1 MAEVSF
7 GKSITLK
14 QAANLIRTNPETRF
28 LLQGEPGIGKSS
40 LLEAIAGGLGYEYA
54 YIDVPNMDL
63 GDIAMPVID
72 HDTKTTRYYPNARF
86 KIHEGKPLVI
96 MLDEFT
102 KGADPVKNMLH
113 PMLEKANPR
122 LGDISL
128 DKRSVVFL
136 TGNLTTD
143 GVGDS
148 LKAHSRNR
156 LVPVTISKP
165 TAEEWIEWGI
175 NHGIE
180 AEVLAWANQY
190 PHIFASYTDPSQGDN
205 PYIYN
210 PRKHQNAFVSPRSLA
225 TASNIVRARK
235 ELDADTIIAALTGAI
250 GESGAR
256 DLQAYI
262 EFADQLP
269 TWESTIKD
277 PQRTKVPQSP
287 VACAIVVF
295 GAIRPAIKAAQPQP
309 VDDKTQQLSAVVDD
323 PQELPG
329 LEGGQTAMLEGPNGQ
344 MLPALG
350 PPTADA
356 RLEAARQLAR
366 ENPVAVANLVRG
378 WITNG

>member
-1 MAEVSF
+1 MSEVKF
-7 GKSITLK
+7 GKNITLK
-14 QAANLIRTNPETRF
+14 QAASLIKNNPETRF

-40 LLEAIAGGLGYEYA
+40 ILESIANDMGYGHA

-86 KIHEGKPLVI
+86 KIHEQKPLVI

-122 LGDISL
+122 LGDIPISK
-128 DKRSVVFL
+128 DTIVFL

-175 NHGIE
+175 NHDIQP
-180 AEVLAWANQY
+180 EVLAWVNQY
-190 PHIFASYTDPSQGDN
+190 PQVLASYTDGGQNDN

-210 PRKHQNAFVSPRSLA
+210 PRKTQNAFVSPRSLA
-225 TASNIVRARK
+225 TASNIVRTRK
-235 ELDADTIIAALTGAI
+235 ELEADTVIAALSGAI

-256 DLQAYI
+256 DMQAYI

-269 TWESTIKD
+269 TWDATIKD
-277 PQRTKVPQSP
+277 PKGTKLPTSAG
-287 VACAIVVF
+287 ACAITVF
-295 GAIRPAIKAAQPQP
+295 GAIARIDKDTITPFMTYLERFDAEWQAVFAINIA
-309 VDDKTQQLSAVVDD
+309 KTPSKQAIAFSCKEFSAW
-323 PQELPG
+323 
-329 LEGGQTAMLEGPNGQ
+329 
-344 MLPALG
+344 
-350 PPTADA
+350 
-356 RLEAARQLAR
+356 
-366 ENPVAVANLVRG
+366 VAKNQDLL
-378 WITNG
+378 

>member
-1 MAEVSF
+1 MSEVKF
-7 GKSITLK
+7 GKNITLK
-14 QAANLIRTNPETRF
+14 QAASLIKNNPETRF

-40 LLEAIAGGLGYEYA
+40 ILESIANDMGYGHA

-86 KIHEGKPLVI
+86 KIHEQKPLVI

-122 LGDISL
+122 LGDIPISK
-128 DKRSVVFL
+128 DTIVFL

-175 NHGIE
+175 NHDIQP
-180 AEVLAWANQY
+180 EVLAWVNQY
-190 PHIFASYTDPSQGDN
+190 PQVLASYTDGGQNDN

-210 PRKHQNAFVSPRSLA
+210 PRKTQNAFVSPRSLA
-225 TASNIVRARK
+225 TASNIVRTRK
-235 ELDADTIIAALTGAI
+235 ELEADTVIAALSGAI

-256 DLQAYI
+256 DMQAYI

-269 TWESTIKD
+269 TWDATIKD
-277 PQRTKVPQSP
+277 PKGTKLPTSAG
-287 VACAIVVF
+287 ACAITVF
-295 GAIRPAIKAAQPQP
+295 GAIARIDKDTITPFMTYLERFDAEWQAVFAINIAKTPSKQGIAFSCKAFS
-309 VDDKTQQLSAVVDD
+309 DW
-323 PQELPG
+323 
-329 LEGGQTAMLEGPNGQ
+329 
-344 MLPALG
+344 
-350 PPTADA
+350 
-356 RLEAARQLAR
+356 
-366 ENPVAVANLVRG
+366 VAKNQDLL
-378 WITNG
+378 

>member
-1 MAEVSF
+1 MAEVTF

-14 QAANLIRTNPETRF
+14 QAANLICSNPETRF

-40 LLEAIAGGLGYEYA
+40 LLKMIAERAGMDYA

-86 KIHEGKPLVI
+86 KVHTGKPVVI

-128 DKRSVVFL
+128 NKDYIVFL
-136 TGNLTTD
+136 TGNLSTD
-143 GVGDS
+143 GVGDN

-165 TAEEWIEWGI
+165 TADQWIEWAI
-175 NHGIE
+175 NKGVE
-180 AEVLAWANQY
+180 AEVIAWVSRFPQVL
-190 PHIFASYTDPSQGDN
+190 ASYTDGGQNDN

-210 PRKHQNAFVSPRSLA
+210 PKRNQNAFVSPRSLE
-225 TASNIVRARK
+225 TASDIVRTRNQNDP
-235 ELDADTIIAALTGAI
+235 DAVIAALTGAI

-256 DLQAYI
+256 DMQAYI

-269 TWESTIKD
+269 TWESTVSNPD
-277 PQRTKVPQSP
+277 TAPVPTSP
-287 VACAIVVF
+287 GACSIVVF
-295 GAIRPAIKAAQPQP
+295 GAISRVTKETITPFMKYLERFEPEWQAVFAVNIAKAPAKQSIAFSCKAFA
-309 VDDKTQQLSAVVDD
+309 TW
-323 PQELPG
+323 
-329 LEGGQTAMLEGPNGQ
+329 
-344 MLPALG
+344 
-350 PPTADA
+350 
-356 RLEAARQLAR
+356 
-366 ENPVAVANLVRG
+366 VAVNQDLL
-378 WITNG
+378 

>member
-7 GKSITLK
+7 GKTITLK
-14 QAANLIRTNPETRF
+14 QAANLICSNPETRF

-40 LLEAIAGGLGYEYA
+40 LLEMISSRLGYAHA

-86 KIHEGKPLVI
+86 GVHTGEPVVV

-128 DKRSVVFL
+128 NKKCVVFL

-165 TAEEWIEWGI
+165 NADQWMEWAI
-175 NHGIE
+175 NKGTI
-180 AEVLAWANQY
+180 APEVIAWVSRFPQVL
-190 PHIFASYTDPSQGDN
+190 ASYTDGGQADN

-210 PRKHQNAFVSPRSLA
+210 PKRNQNAFVSPRSLE
-225 TASNIVRARK
+225 TASNIVRTRA
-235 ELDADTIIAALTGAI
+235 ENDSDAVIAALTGAI

-256 DLQAYI
+256 DMQAYI

-269 TWESTIKD
+269 TWESTITNPK
-277 PQRTKVPQSP
+277 TAAVPTSP
-287 VACAIVVF
+287 GACAIVVF
-295 GAIRPAIKAAQPQP
+295 GAIARVTKESIVPFMEYLERFEPEWQAVFAINIAKTPSKQGIAFSCKAFA
-309 VDDKTQQLSAVVDD
+309 
-323 PQELPG
+323 
-329 LEGGQTAMLEGPNGQ
+329 NW
-344 MLPALG
+344 
-350 PPTADA
+350 
-356 RLEAARQLAR
+356 
-366 ENPVAVANLVRG
+366 VAKNQDLL
-378 WITNG
+378 